1 MTIMRAKVGDVQDD
15 LLANLYARLG
25 GDTREALY

>member
-1 MTIMRAKVGDVQDD
+1 MRAKVGDVRED
-15 LLANLYARLG
+15 LLVNLYARLG